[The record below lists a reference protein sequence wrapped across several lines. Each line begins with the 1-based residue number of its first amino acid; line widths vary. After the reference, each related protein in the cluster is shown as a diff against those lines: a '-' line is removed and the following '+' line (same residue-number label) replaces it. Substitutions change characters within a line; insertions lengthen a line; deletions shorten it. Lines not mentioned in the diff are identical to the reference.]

1 MNEQSTGNT
10 GTKDETFNLV
20 SILYHSLQSAE
31 TIDKY
36 IENGGQSE
44 QNGGDELNQFF
55 RETKEENSRR
65 ADRAKQLLAQHLGQN
80 QSQSAE
86 SGS

>member
-1 MNEQSTGNT
+1 MNNESTGNT
-10 GTKDETFNLV
+10 GTKDQTFNLV

-36 IENGGQSE
+36 IGSGGQDD
-44 QNGGDELNQFF
+44 GGELEQFF

-65 ADRAKQLLAQHLGQN
+65 ADRAKQLLAQHLSQGQ
-80 QSQSAE
+80 SSEAA
-86 SGS
+86 S

>member
-1 MNEQSTGNT
+1 MNKQSTGNT

-20 SILYHSLQSAE
+20 SILYHALQSAE

-36 IENGGQSE
+36 IENGGQG
-44 QNGGDELNQFF
+44 GGDELNQFF

-65 ADRAKQLLAQHLGQN
+65 ADRAKELLAQHLGQ
-80 QSQSAE
+80 SQGAG
-86 SGS
+86 SGR

>member
-1 MNEQSTGNT
+1 MNNQSTGNT

-36 IENGGQSE
+36 IENSG
-44 QNGGDELNQFF
+44 QNGGGDLEAFF
-55 RETKEENSRR
+55 RQTKEENSRC
-65 ADRAKQLLAQHLGQN
+65 AERAKQLLAQQLS

-86 SGS
+86 AGS